1 MANKKTESERL
12 EAMFDAL
19 AESICNESDEE
30 LLEDLQQ
37 EGVDPEAE
45 TNRLQYMMLETL
57 KAFQQRGLVS
67 AQEGYRRRVEQL
79 EGKEYPIPESRQER
93 RSLFSLIL
101 RQPQYAGLV
110 TAQYRDLKDLSDEDI
125 ETCLEDLAE
134 LGILDAMDKTDDE
147 T

>member
-19 AESICNESDEE
+19 AESICNESDDE
-30 LLEDLQQ
+30 LLEDLRQ

-45 TNRLQYMMLETL
+45 ANRLKDMMLDTL

-79 EGKEYPIPESRQER
+79 EGKKYPIPESRQER

-101 RQPQYAGLV
+101 QQPQYAGLV
-110 TAQYRDLKDLSDEDI
+110 TSQYRDLKDLSDEDI
-125 ETCLEDLAE
+125 ETGLEDLAE
-134 LGILDAMDKTDDE
+134 LGILDEMDKTDDE

>member
-19 AESICNESDEE
+19 AESICNESDDE
-30 LLEDLQQ
+30 LLEDLRQ

-45 TNRLQYMMLETL
+45 ANRLKNMMFDTL
-57 KAFQQRGLVS
+57 QAFQQRGLVS

-79 EGKEYPIPESRQER
+79 EGEKYPIPKSRQER

-101 RQPQYAGLV
+101 QQPQYAGLV
-110 TAQYRDLKDLSDEDI
+110 TAQYRDFKDLSDEDI

-134 LGILDAMDKTDDE
+134 LGILDEMDKTDDE

>member
-1 MANKKTESERL
+1 MANKKTNSESL

-19 AESICNESDEE
+19 AESICNESDDE
-30 LLEDLQQ
+30 LLEDLRQ

-45 TNRLQYMMLETL
+45 ANRLKDMMLDTL

-79 EGKEYPIPESRQER
+79 EKKKYPIPENRQAQ
-93 RSLFSLIL
+93 RSLFSFVLQ
-101 RQPQYAGLV
+101 QPQYAGLV
-110 TAQYRDLKDLSDEDI
+110 TAQYRNLKDLSDEDL

-134 LGILDAMDKTDDE
+134 LGILDEMDKTDDE

>member
-1 MANKKTESERL
+1 MANKKTDSERL
-12 EAMFDAL
+12 EAMFNAL
-19 AESICNESDEE
+19 AESICNASDDE
-30 LLEDLQQ
+30 LLEDLRQ

-45 TNRLQYMMLETL
+45 ANRLKEMMLDTL

-79 EGKEYPIPESRQER
+79 EGGKYPIPESRQER

-101 RQPQYAGLV
+101 QQPQYAGLV
-110 TAQYRDLKDLSDEDI
+110 TAQYRDFKDLSDEDI

-134 LGILDAMDKTDDE
+134 LGILDEMDKTDDE

>member
-1 MANKKTESERL
+1 MADKKTESERL

-19 AESICNESDEE
+19 AESICNESDDE
-30 LLEDLQQ
+30 LLEDLRQ
-37 EGVDPEAE
+37 EGIDPEAE
-45 TNRLQYMMLETL
+45 ANRLKNMILDTL

-79 EGKEYPIPESRQER
+79 EGKKYPIPEGRQER
-93 RSLFSLIL
+93 QSLFSLVL
-101 RQPQYAGLV
+101 QQPQYAGLV
-110 TAQYRDLKDLSDEDI
+110 TAQYRDLKDLSDEDM

-134 LGILDAMDKTDDE
+134 LGILDEVDKTDDE

>member
-1 MANKKTESERL
+1 MANKKTDSERL

-19 AESICNESDEE
+19 AESICNESDDE
-30 LLEDLQQ
+30 LLEDLRQ

-45 TNRLQYMMLETL
+45 ANRLKDMMLDTV

-67 AQEGYRRRVEQL
+67 AQEGYRRRVEQM
-79 EGKEYPIPESRQER
+79 EKKKYPIPESRQAQ
-93 RSLFSLIL
+93 RSLFSFVLH
-101 RQPQYAGLV
+101 QPQYAGLV

-134 LGILDAMDKTDDE
+134 LGILDEIDKDYDGT
-147 T
+147 

>member
-1 MANKKTESERL
+1 MANKKTNSERL

-19 AESICNESDEE
+19 AESICNESDDE
-30 LLEDLQQ
+30 LLEDLRQ

-45 TNRLQYMMLETL
+45 VNRLKDMMLDTL

-79 EGKEYPIPESRQER
+79 EKKKYPIPENRQAQ
-93 RSLFSLIL
+93 RSLFSFVLQ
-101 RQPQYAGLV
+101 QPQYAGLV
-110 TAQYRDLKDLSDEDI
+110 TAHYRDLKDLSDEDI

-134 LGILDAMDKTDDE
+134 LGILDEMDKTDDE

>member
-19 AESICNESDEE
+19 AESICNESDDE
-30 LLEDLQQ
+30 LLEDLRQ
-37 EGVDPEAE
+37 EGVDPETEA
-45 TNRLQYMMLETL
+45 NRLKDMMLDTL

-67 AQEGYRRRVEQL
+67 AQKGYRRRVEQL
-79 EGKEYPIPESRQER
+79 EKKKYPIPEGRQER
-93 RSLFSLIL
+93 GSLFSLIL
-101 RQPQYAGLV
+101 QQPQYAGLV

-134 LGILDAMDKTDDE
+134 LGILDEMVKTDDE

>member
-1 MANKKTESERL
+1 MANKKTNSERL

-19 AESICNESDEE
+19 AESICNESDDE
-30 LLEDLQQ
+30 LLEDLRQ

-45 TNRLQYMMLETL
+45 ANRLKDMMLDTL

-79 EGKEYPIPESRQER
+79 EKQKYPIPENRQAQ
-93 RSLFSLIL
+93 RSLFSFVLQ
-101 RQPQYAGLV
+101 QPQYAGLV
-110 TAQYRDLKDLSDEDI
+110 TAQYRDLKDLSDEDL

-134 LGILDAMDKTDDE
+134 LGILDEMDKTDDE

>member
-1 MANKKTESERL
+1 MDNKKTNSERL

-19 AESICNESDEE
+19 AESICNESDGE
-30 LLEDLQQ
+30 LLEDLRQ

-45 TNRLQYMMLETL
+45 ANRLKDMMLDTL

-79 EGKEYPIPESRQER
+79 EKKKYPIPESRQAQ
-93 RSLFSLIL
+93 RSLLSFVLQ
-101 RQPQYAGLV
+101 QPQYAGLV

-134 LGILDAMDKTDDE
+134 LGILDEMDKTDDE

>member
-1 MANKKTESERL
+1 MANKKTNSERL
-12 EAMFDAL
+12 GAMVDAL
-19 AESICNESDEE
+19 AESICNESDDE
-30 LLEDLQQ
+30 LLEDLRQ

-45 TNRLQYMMLETL
+45 ANRLKDMMLDTL

-79 EGKEYPIPESRQER
+79 EKKKYPIPENRQAQ
-93 RSLFSLIL
+93 RSLFSFVLQ
-101 RQPQYAGLV
+101 QPQYAGLV
-110 TAQYRDLKDLSDEDI
+110 TAQYRDLKDLSDEDL

-134 LGILDAMDKTDDE
+134 LGILDEMDKTDDE

>member
-1 MANKKTESERL
+1 MANKKTDSERL

-19 AESICNESDEE
+19 AESICNASDDE
-30 LLEDLQQ
+30 LLEDLRQ

-45 TNRLQYMMLETL
+45 ANRLKEMMLDTL
-57 KAFQQRGLVS
+57 KAFQQHGLVS

-79 EGKEYPIPESRQER
+79 EKKKYPIPESRQAQR
-93 RSLFSLIL
+93 TLFSFVLQ
-101 RQPQYAGLV
+101 QPQYAGLV
-110 TAQYRDLKDLSDEDI
+110 TAQYRDLEDLSDEDI

-134 LGILDAMDKTDDE
+134 LGILDEMDKTDDE

>member
-1 MANKKTESERL
+1 MANKKTNSERL

-19 AESICNESDEE
+19 AESICNESDDE
-30 LLEDLQQ
+30 LLEDLRQ

-45 TNRLQYMMLETL
+45 ANRLKDMMLDTL
-57 KAFQQRGLVS
+57 TAFQQRGLVS

-79 EGKEYPIPESRQER
+79 EKKKYPIPENRQAQ
-93 RSLFSLIL
+93 RSLFSFVLQ
-101 RQPQYAGLV
+101 QPQYAGLV
-110 TAQYRDLKDLSDEDI
+110 TAQYRDLKDLSDEDL

-134 LGILDAMDKTDDE
+134 LGILDEMDKTDDE

>member
-1 MANKKTESERL
+1 MAKRKTNSERL

-19 AESICNESDEE
+19 AESICNESDDE
-30 LLEDLQQ
+30 LLEDLRQ

-45 TNRLQYMMLETL
+45 ANRLKDMMLDTL
-57 KAFQQRGLVS
+57 KTFQQRGLVS

-79 EGKEYPIPESRQER
+79 EKKRYPIPESRQAQ
-93 RSLFSLIL
+93 RSLFSFVLQ
-101 RQPQYAGLV
+101 QPQYACLV

-134 LGILDAMDKTDDE
+134 LGILDEMDKTDDE

>member
-1 MANKKTESERL
+1 MANKKTNSERL
-12 EAMFDAL
+12 ETMFDAL
-19 AESICNESDEE
+19 AESICNESDDE
-30 LLEDLQQ
+30 LLEDLRQ

-45 TNRLQYMMLETL
+45 ANRLKDMMLDTL

-79 EGKEYPIPESRQER
+79 EKKKYPIPENRQAQ
-93 RSLFSLIL
+93 RSLFSFVLQ
-101 RQPQYAGLV
+101 QPQYAGLV
-110 TAQYRDLKDLSDEDI
+110 TAQYRDLKDLSDEDL

-134 LGILDAMDKTDDE
+134 LGILDEMDKTDDE

>member
-1 MANKKTESERL
+1 MANKKTNSERL

-19 AESICNESDEE
+19 AESICNESDDE
-30 LLEDLQQ
+30 LLEDLRQ

-45 TNRLQYMMLETL
+45 ANRLKDMMLDTL
-57 KAFQQRGLVS
+57 KAFRQRGLVS

-79 EGKEYPIPESRQER
+79 EKKKYPIPENRLAQ
-93 RSLFSLIL
+93 RSLFSFVLQ
-101 RQPQYAGLV
+101 QPQYAGLV
-110 TAQYRDLKDLSDEDI
+110 TAQYRDLKDLSDEDL

-134 LGILDAMDKTDDE
+134 LGILDEMDKTDDE

>member
-1 MANKKTESERL
+1 MANKKTNSERL

-19 AESICNESDEE
+19 AESICNESDDE
-30 LLEDLQQ
+30 LLEDLRQ

-45 TNRLQYMMLETL
+45 ANRLKDMMLDTL
-57 KAFQQRGLVS
+57 KAFRQRGLVS

-79 EGKEYPIPESRQER
+79 EKKKYPIPENRQAQ
-93 RSLFSLIL
+93 RSLFSFVLQ
-101 RQPQYAGLV
+101 QPQYAGLV
-110 TAQYRDLKDLSDEDI
+110 TAQYRDLKDLSDEDL

-134 LGILDAMDKTDDE
+134 LGILDEMDKTDDE

>member
-1 MANKKTESERL
+1 MANKKTNSERL
-12 EAMFDAL
+12 EAMVDAL
-19 AESICNESDEE
+19 AESICNESDDE
-30 LLEDLQQ
+30 LLEDLRQ

-45 TNRLQYMMLETL
+45 ANRLKDMMLDTL

-79 EGKEYPIPESRQER
+79 EKKKYPIPENRQAQ
-93 RSLFSLIL
+93 RSLFSFVLQ
-101 RQPQYAGLV
+101 QPQYAGLV
-110 TAQYRDLKDLSDEDI
+110 TAQYRDLKDLSDEDL

-134 LGILDAMDKTDDE
+134 LGILDEMDKTDDE

>member
-1 MANKKTESERL
+1 MANKKTNSERL

-19 AESICNESDEE
+19 AESICNESDDE
-30 LLEDLQQ
+30 LLEDLRQ

-45 TNRLQYMMLETL
+45 ANRLKDMMLDTL

-79 EGKEYPIPESRQER
+79 EKKKYPIPENRQAQ
-93 RSLFSLIL
+93 RSLFSFVLQ
-101 RQPQYAGLV
+101 QPQYAGLV
-110 TAQYRDLKDLSDEDI
+110 TAQYRDLKDLSDEDL

-134 LGILDAMDKTDDE
+134 LGILDEMDKTDDE

>member
-1 MANKKTESERL
+1 MANKKTNSERL

-19 AESICNESDEE
+19 AESICNESDDE
-30 LLEDLQQ
+30 LLEDLRQ

-45 TNRLQYMMLETL
+45 ANRLKDMMLDTL
-57 KAFQQRGLVS
+57 KVFQQRGLVS

-79 EGKEYPIPESRQER
+79 EKKKYPIPENRQAQ
-93 RSLFSLIL
+93 RSLFSFVLQ
-101 RQPQYAGLV
+101 QPQYAGLV
-110 TAQYRDLKDLSDEDI
+110 TAQYRDLKDLSDEDL

-134 LGILDAMDKTDDE
+134 LGILDEMDKTDDE